1 MWWPHLHTCT
11 YVGSVGAKG
20 QKGEHGY
27 IGQQGQKGQNGVVG
41 QKGQRG
47 DQGQKG
53 QKGESTL
60 RFIVTSPPIRTT
72 RPPRPTVYPW
82 HYPRCKIP

>member
-1 MWWPHLHTCT
+1 MPLSFWNVKSTLW
-11 YVGSVGAKG
+11 VGKDNDIA
-20 QKGEHGY
+20 
-27 IGQQGQKGQNGVVG
+27 VVG

-72 RPPRPTVYPW
+72 RPPRPTVYPR